1 MVMKKPVSVAVIVV
15 AGGSGQRAADREH
28 ALPKQYRDL
37 SGKPVL
43 AHSLTRFAR
52 MQDVD
57 VILPVIGAGQEKW
70 YRRIGFEDRK
80 LLPPVTGGNSR
91 QQSCLFGLE
100 ALEKVAPRFVL
111 IHDAARPLVFED
123 TLERLLAALK
133 HHQGAIP
140 ALPVTDTIKKSTDGC
155 HIEETANRNH
165 LWAAQTPQGFHY
177 ADILQAHRS
186 AQEQTTPLT
195 DDSAVA
201 EWAGLDVVLVAGD
214 KRTQKI
220 TTSADFARLAALLS
234 HEVPMETRIGNGLDI
249 HPFGSGNK
257 VILGGIPI
265 PHDAGLKGHSDADAA
280 LHVLTDALL
289 GALAEGD
296 IGTHF
301 PPSEKRW
308 KGEPSTTF
316 LSFATGR
323 VAERGGR
330 IIHLDLTINCEAPK
344 INPHVPEIRKSIADI
359 CGIDT
364 SRVSVKATTSEKMG
378 FVGRREGLM
387 TMATATIQLPVSTR
401 DEDLS
406 KKEQPDNV

>member
-1 MVMKKPVSVAVIVV
+1 MHMNNPVNVAVIVV
-15 AGGSGQRAADREH
+15 AGGSGQRAAEQGD
-28 ALPKQYRDL
+28 AAPKQYRHL
-37 SGKPVL
+37 CGEPVL
-43 AHSLTRFAR
+43 AHSLSRFAR
-52 MQDVD
+52 MRDVD
-57 VILPVIGAGQEKW
+57 VILPVIGAGHEKW
-70 YRRIGFEDRK
+70 YRRTALENRK
-80 LLPPVTGGNSR
+80 IQPPVIGGGSR
-91 QQSCLFGLE
+91 QQSCFAGLE
-100 ALEKVAPRFVL
+100 ALNTLAPRFVL
-111 IHDAARPLVFED
+111 IHDAARPLVFQD
-123 TLERLLAALK
+123 TLERILAALQ

-140 ALPVTDTIKKSTDGC
+140 VLPVTDTIKKSVDGC
-155 HIEETANRNH
+155 RIAQTVNRNH

-186 AQEQTTPLT
+186 AQEQTTALT

-220 TTSADFARLAALLS
+220 TTAADFGRLAALLS
-234 HEVPMETRIGNGLDI
+234 NEAPMETRVGNGLDI
-249 HPFGSGNK
+249 HPFGNGDR
-257 VILGGIPI
+257 VMLGGIPI
-265 PHDAGLKGHSDADAA
+265 PHDAGLQGHSDADAA

-301 PPSEKRW
+301 PPSDQRW

-316 LSFATGR
+316 LSFAAGR
-323 VAERGGR
+323 VAARGGR
-330 IIHLDLTINCEAPK
+330 IIHLDLTINCEAPR
-344 INPHVPEIRKSIADI
+344 INPHVAAIRNNIARICSIQPE
-359 CGIDT
+359 
-364 SRVSVKATTSEKMG
+364 RVSVKATTSEKMG